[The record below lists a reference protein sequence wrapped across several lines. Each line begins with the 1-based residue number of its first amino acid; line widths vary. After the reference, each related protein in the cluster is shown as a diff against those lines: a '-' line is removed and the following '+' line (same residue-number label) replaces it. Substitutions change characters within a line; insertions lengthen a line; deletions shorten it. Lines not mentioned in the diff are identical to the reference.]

1 MGYKK
6 MLQERRERERA
17 QAAQKAQADTEII
30 TADTESIV
38 LPYSSVFPQ
47 TEFQALFE
55 GIEDF

>member
-17 QAAQKAQADTEII
+17 QAAQKAQADTA
-30 TADTESIV
+30 TTTDTQDIV
-38 LPYSSVFPQ
+38 PAYLVSYPQ
-47 TEFQALFE
+47 SEFQALFE